1 MNGRLSLQEFDSD
14 RSVQETQE
22 DTMDQLIKM
31 YTCVRCSVPYDW
43 RKSTSSSLK
52 MTYCSSLCE
61 QGDLGFTI
69 EAVIREHLIQ
79 RTSWRKL
86 LAA

>member
-1 MNGRLSLQEFDSD
+1 MYEI
-14 RSVQETQE
+14 TQ
-22 DTMDQLIKM
+22 M
-31 YTCVRCSVPYDW
+31 YKCLRCAVPYDW
-43 RKSTSSSLK
+43 RRSTSSSLK

-69 EAVIREHLIQ
+69 EAMIREHYIQ

>member
-1 MNGRLSLQEFDSD
+1 MDSIPGASHSID
-14 RSVQETQE
+14 RWYEV
-22 DTMDQLIKM
+22 DQLTQM
-31 YTCVRCSVPYDW
+31 YKCLRCDVPYDW
-43 RKSTSSSLK
+43 RRSTSSSLK

-61 QGDLGFTI
+61 LGDLGFTI
-69 EAVIREHLIQ
+69 EAMIREHLIR

>member
-1 MNGRLSLQEFDSD
+1 MDNLQPMS
-14 RSVQETQE
+14 
-22 DTMDQLIKM
+22 K
-31 YTCVRCSVPYDW
+31 CVRCSVPYDW
-43 RKSTSSSLK
+43 RRSTSSSLK

-69 EAVIREHLIQ
+69 EAVIREHYLQ

>member
-1 MNGRLSLQEFDSD
+1 
-14 RSVQETQE
+14 
-22 DTMDQLIKM
+22 MDQLQKM
-31 YTCVRCSVPYDW
+31 YDCVRCGIPYDW
-43 RKSTSSSLK
+43 RRSTSSSLK

-69 EAVIREHLIQ
+69 ESIIREHTIR

>member
-1 MNGRLSLQEFDSD
+1 
-14 RSVQETQE
+14 
-22 DTMDQLIKM
+22 MDPLRKM
-31 YTCVRCSVPYDW
+31 YQCTRCNVPYDW
-43 RKSTSSSLK
+43 QRSTSSSLK

-69 EAVIREHLIQ
+69 EAMIREHHIQ
-79 RTSWRKL
+79 FTSWRKL

>member
-1 MNGRLSLQEFDSD
+1 
-14 RSVQETQE
+14 
-22 DTMDQLIKM
+22 MDQLQKL
-31 YTCVRCSVPYDW
+31 YECGRCGVRYDW
-43 RKSTSSSLK
+43 QRSTSSSLK

-69 EAVIREHLIQ
+69 ESMIREHYIQ